1 MSLQEVVSWDG
12 VIGVTCGVGA
22 PAIMLWAISSSSKRV
37 EARIA
42 KAKAVLMMVGNWLTT
57 SKENAVQML
66 GDVKLRL
73 R

>member
-66 GDVKLRL
+66 GYVKLRL

>member
-1 MSLQEVVSWDG
+1 MSLQEVVSWDA
-12 VIGVTCGVGA
+12 VLGVTCGIGA
-22 PAIMLWAISSSSKRV
+22 PAIALWAISSSSKRV
-37 EARIA
+37 TARIA
-42 KAKAVLMMVGNWLTT
+42 KAKVVLMMVGNWLTT

>member
-1 MSLQEVVSWDG
+1 MSLQEVVSWDA

-22 PAIMLWAISSSSKRV
+22 PIIGLWATASSSKRV
-37 EARIA
+37 GARIA
-42 KAKAVLMMVGNWLTT
+42 KAKAALMMVGNWLTT